1 MTPRVSTF
9 LLSSFLLA
17 ASSAAAVAP
26 IITFNGDARRP
37 AFVVEGWSGGEPK
50 TAEEWQTFFSVFVEQ
65 QTSAAVSG
73 VPPLG
78 GSYRVDAGTLV
89 FQPRYP
95 LQPGLHYRAV
105 LRGAGNHT
113 PPAEVITKT
122 FAIAKP
128 EAAASTVVEQVYP
141 STNRVPENQLKFYLH
156 FSAPMSR
163 GEAYRRIHLLDS
175 AGQPIPLPFLE
186 IDQELWDREGR
197 RLTLLFDPGRVKRDL
212 LPNREA
218 GSPLR
223 EGESYTLVVDREW
236 LDAAGNPLRQE
247 FRKPF
252 QAGAPDYDPPSTQ
265 NWKVTA
271 PAAQSTDALVIQFPE
286 PLDYALLSRVIQ
298 VTTPTGDP
306 VEGSIELDREETRW
320 QFRPR
325 EPWRKGDYVLEVATL
340 LEDLA
345 GNSLDRPFE
354 VDVFEKVEEKVAQT
368 TRTIRFTVSEE
379 EGK

>member
-1 MTPRVSTF
+1 M
-9 LLSSFLLA
+9 
-17 ASSAAAVAP
+17 
-26 IITFNGDARRP
+26 
-37 AFVVEGWSGGEPK
+37 
-50 TAEEWQTFFSVFVEQ
+50 
-65 QTSAAVSG
+65 
-73 VPPLG
+73 
-78 GSYRVDAGTLV
+78 
-89 FQPRYP
+89 
-95 LQPGLHYRAV
+95 
-105 LRGAGNHT
+105 
-113 PPAEVITKT
+113 
-122 FAIAKP
+122 
-128 EAAASTVVEQVYP
+128 
-141 STNRVPENQLKFYLH
+141 RVPENQLKLYLH

-163 GEAYRRIHLLDS
+163 GEAYQRIHLLDG

-186 IDQELWDREGR
+186 IDQELWDPEGR

-236 LDAAGNPLRQE
+236 LDAGGNPLRQE
-247 FRKPF
+247 FRKSF

-265 NWKVTA
+265 NWKVAA
-271 PAAQSTDALVIQFPE
+271 PAAQSKDALVIQFPE
-286 PLDYALLSRVIQ
+286 PLDFALLSRVIQ

-325 EPWRKGDYVLEVATL
+325 VPWRKGDYVIEVATL

-354 VDVFEKVEEKVAQT
+354 VDVFEKVEEKVAQI
-368 TRTIRFTVSEE
+368 TRTIRFTITAGEE
-379 EGK
+379 K

>member
-1 MTPRVSTF
+1 
-9 LLSSFLLA
+9 
-17 ASSAAAVAP
+17 
-26 IITFNGDARRP
+26 
-37 AFVVEGWSGGEPK
+37 
-50 TAEEWQTFFSVFVEQ
+50 
-65 QTSAAVSG
+65 
-73 VPPLG
+73 
-78 GSYRVDAGTLV
+78 
-89 FQPRYP
+89 
-95 LQPGLHYRAV
+95 LQPGLRYRAV
-105 LRGAGNHT
+105 LREAGNHT
-113 PPAEVITKT
+113 PPAEAITKT

-128 EAAASTVVEQVYP
+128 ERAASAAVEQVYP
-141 STNRVPENQLKFYLH
+141 STSRVPENQLKFYLH

-163 GEAYRRIHLLDS
+163 GEAYRRVHLLDD
-175 AGQPIPLPFLE
+175 AGQAIPLPFLE
-186 IDQELWDREGR
+186 IDQELWDPEAR
-197 RLTLLFDPGRVKRDL
+197 RLTLLLDPGRVKRDL

-223 EGESYTLVVDREW
+223 EGENYTLVVDREW
-236 LDAAGNPLRQE
+236 LDAEGNPLRQE

-265 NWKVTA
+265 NWNVAA
-271 PAAQSTDALVIQFPE
+271 PAAQSKDALVIQFPE

-298 VTTPTGDP
+298 VTTPTGNR

-325 EPWRKGDYVLEVATL
+325 EPWRKGDYLIEVATL

-354 VDVFEKVEEKVAQT
+354 VDVFERVEEKVAQT
-368 TRTIRFTVSEE
+368 TRTIRFTVSGA